1 MNHWPQRVS
10 ETHSIPLI
18 NSQITDASTVFT
30 MADGAHVALLGVT
43 NLGSGS
49 FMQEQQ

>member
-10 ETHSIPLI
+10 ETHLIPLI
-18 NSQITDASTVFT
+18 NSQITERSTVFT
-30 MADGAHVALLGVT
+30 MANSTHLTLLGVT
-43 NLGSGS
+43 KLGSGS